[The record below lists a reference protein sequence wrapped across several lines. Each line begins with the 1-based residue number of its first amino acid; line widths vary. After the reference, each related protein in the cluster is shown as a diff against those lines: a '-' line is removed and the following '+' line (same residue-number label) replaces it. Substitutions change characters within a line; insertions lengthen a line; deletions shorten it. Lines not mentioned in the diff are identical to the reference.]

1 MGHKT
6 IRHTTRRN
14 GIYYVRFRLSGKKYF
29 RKSLETDSY
38 AQAHSVMSFASPVIH
53 LVQCGAIKPD
63 QFSARLSAITSRLKQ
78 QADHWLAQ
86 QFLNDERREVQTQPI
101 TAHEY
106 RDAVA
111 PAVVAEQKELT
122 EPENALTLA
131 GAWNMYRSEKGRSW
145 TKAIAQA
152 NERFME
158 VLLVVLGA
166 STDVKAVTR
175 QDIKQVMEV
184 VENLPK
190 RVVQPYRSMTIQ
202 QLIECDDVPP
212 DDLVGAEAIHKHL
225 KIYKSL
231 FKTFLTDSKE
241 ILDKSPT
248 DGVVAAPSKA
258 RFGAYSA
265 TEMRK
270 FVGWALKQPD
280 GWQKW
285 ITLLLAY
292 TGARRGEIAK
302 LEKSQIKYDE
312 DSQRHYLLIAEGG
325 QGKTENATRQV
336 AIHPDLIKWGFIDFV
351 NRQWKEK
358 IFSPVAGKNMPK
370 IGKVL
375 ADIRDQ
381 LGIPYLDDYGQR
393 RLVHSFR
400 HTMISTCLAGWVG
413 NLAHL
418 QQVVGH
424 EKSGT
429 GITRRYLHTFPLS
442 AVCYVIDGLCWY

>member
-6 IRHTTRRN
+6 IRHTINRN
-14 GIYYVRFRLSGKKYF
+14 GIYYVRFRLPGNKYF
-29 RKSLETDSY
+29 RKSLETDSHT
-38 AQAHSVMSFASPVIH
+38 QAHLLMSFASPVIP
-53 LVQCGAIKPD
+53 LVQRGNIHPD
-63 QFSARLSAITSRLKQ
+63 QFGDRLSEFGNHLKQ
-78 QADHWLAQ
+78 QNENWLAQ
-86 QFLNDERREVQTQPI
+86 QFLNDDFRKPQLIPVQEYREVVHP
-101 TAHEY
+101 
-106 RDAVA
+106 V
-111 PAVVAEQKELT
+111 PVVIPQEPVEQKEV
-122 EPENALTLA
+122 LTLA
-131 GAWNMYRSEKGRSW
+131 GAWNMYKREKAQNW
-145 TKAIAQA
+145 TKAISQA

-158 VLLVVLGA
+158 VLLIVLGTT
-166 STDVKAVTR
+166 TDVTTITK

-190 RVVQPYRSMTIQ
+190 RVVQPYRSMTVQ

-212 DDLVGAEAIHKHL
+212 EDLVGAESTHKHL

-231 FKTFLTDSKE
+231 FKTFLTDNKD
-241 ILDKSPT
+241 ILEKSPT

-265 TEMRK
+265 AEMKK

-280 GWQKW
+280 GWEKW

-336 AIHPDLIKWGFIDFV
+336 AIHPKLIEWGFLDFV

-358 IFSPVAGKNMPK
+358 IFSPVSGKNMPK

-375 ADIRDQ
+375 ADVRDQ

-424 EKSGT
+424 EKSGS

-442 AVCYVIDGLCWY
+442 TICYVIDGLGWE

>member
-6 IRHTTRRN
+6 IRYTIRRN
-14 GIYYVRFRLSGKKYF
+14 GIYYVRFRLPDNKFF
-29 RKSLETDSY
+29 RRSLETDSHNQ
-38 AQAHSVMSFASPVIH
+38 AQQLMSLASPVIP
-53 LVQCGAIKPD
+53 LVQRGTIDPD
-63 QFSARLSAITSRLKQ
+63 QFGNRLSEYGNHLKQ
-78 QADHWLAQ
+78 QNETWLTQ
-86 QFLNDERREVQTQPI
+86 QFLDGDFRKPQTLVVQ
-101 TAHEY
+101 EY
-106 RDAVA
+106 REEVA
-111 PAVVAEQKELT
+111 PVITEKPEEQKDG
-122 EPENALTLA
+122 LTLA
-131 GAWNMYRSEKGRSW
+131 GAWNMYKKEKAQNW
-145 TKAIAQA
+145 TTAISQA

-158 VLLVVLGA
+158 VLMIVLGA
-166 STDVKAVTR
+166 STDVTTITK

-190 RVVQPYRSMTIQ
+190 RVVQPYRSMTVQ

-212 DDLVGAEAIHKHL
+212 EDLVGAESIHKHL

-231 FKTFLTDSKE
+231 FKTFLTDNKD
-241 ILDKSPT
+241 ILERSPT

-265 TEMRK
+265 AEMRK
-270 FVGWALKQPD
+270 FVGWTLKQPE

-302 LEKSQIKYDE
+302 LEKSQVKFDE

-336 AIHPDLIKWGFIDFV
+336 VIHPKLIEWGFLDFV

-358 IFSPVAGKNMPK
+358 IFSPVSGKNMPK

-375 ADIRDQ
+375 ADVRDQ

-424 EKSGT
+424 EKTGV
-429 GITRRYLHTFPLS
+429 GITKRYMHTFPLT
-442 AVCYVIDGLCWY
+442 AVCYVIDGLNWA

>member
-6 IRHTTRRN
+6 IRHTTTRN
-14 GIYYVRFRLSGKKYF
+14 GIYYVRFRLPGKKYF
-29 RKSLETDSY
+29 RKSLETDSH
-38 AQAHSVMSFASPVIH
+38 AQAKLVMSFASPAIR

-63 QFSARLSAITSRLKQ
+63 QFSARLSAFTCRLKQ
-78 QADHWLAQ
+78 QTDNWVAQ
-86 QFLNDERREVQTQPI
+86 QFLNDERRYSETQPI
-101 TAHEY
+101 ALQEY
-106 RDAVA
+106 RETTV
-111 PAVVAEQKELT
+111 PLVVAEQEKPV
-122 EPENALTLA
+122 EPRDVLTLA
-131 GAWNMYRSEKGRSW
+131 GAWNMYRSEKGRNW

-158 VLLVVLGA
+158 VLFVVLD
-166 STDVKAVTR
+166 SSMDVKAITK

-202 QLIECDDVPP
+202 QLIECDDIPP

-231 FKTFLTDSKE
+231 FKTFLTDNKD

-248 DGVVAAPSKA
+248 DGVVAAPSKT

-265 TEMRK
+265 AEMRK

-312 DSQRHYLLIAEGG
+312 DSQRHYILIAEGG

-336 AIHPDLIKWGFIDFV
+336 AIHPKLIEWGFLDFV

-375 ADIRDQ
+375 TDIRDQ

-413 NLAHL
+413 NLSHL

-424 EKSGT
+424 EKSGS

-442 AVCYVIDGLCWY
+442 SVCYVIDGLCWY